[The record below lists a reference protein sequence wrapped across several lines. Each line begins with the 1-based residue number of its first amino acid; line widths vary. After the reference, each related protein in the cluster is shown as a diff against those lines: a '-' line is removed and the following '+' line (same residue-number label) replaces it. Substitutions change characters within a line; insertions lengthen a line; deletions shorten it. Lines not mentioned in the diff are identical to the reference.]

1 MCIQLNCYYAQNQ
14 TKAIAKVYLATSFP
28 PAHLPHTCGADR
40 LSSSYNVVPFF
51 SKCFCFCPCVP
62 QEKRQ
67 NKGRLRQR
75 NTHKKKT
82 NRKAGFIPIKKTKMN
97 DLFFLNFVFALI
109 LNDASSISTN
119 GAGIQY
125 IEQMLECYI
134 FILRNCRIIMGMAML
149 RMGQLFDAI
158 LQTLSSCVLILFEII
173 ANLF

>member
-1 MCIQLNCYYAQNQ
+1 
-14 TKAIAKVYLATSFP
+14 
-28 PAHLPHTCGADR
+28 
-40 LSSSYNVVPFF
+40 
-51 SKCFCFCPCVP
+51 
-62 QEKRQ
+62 
-67 NKGRLRQR
+67 
-75 NTHKKKT
+75 
-82 NRKAGFIPIKKTKMN
+82 MN